1 MDFKEYIQG
10 KRRGKAANELE
21 RKALYDPFLQDAI
34 DGFDSVPGEHLPIIE
49 QLEKQITGKQKH
61 RNLWWIGVAA
71 SVVLIIGIGILI
83 APEKETNLAAD
94 KAIQQIEKTAKTIEK
109 NSSKTTIA
117 NANSDSVKTIASHIP
132 KINNKLAIT
141 ETLEE
146 VNDEISIVQT
156 DNFEIQSVIVEAPVA
171 APIQPDTNSKNTAKS
186 PTISAP
192 TKPIYKI
199 KGVVSDEK
207 GEPLVGATVKF
218 ENSMNSAI
226 TDLDG
231 KFEIPAS
238 RYKND
243 PLKVSY
249 IGYNEKKLEVNNENI
264 SVQLEPNSL
273 ALNEVVVVGYG
284 AQKRTSV
291 TGAISSTKS
300 TLQGKAAGI
309 AVSKYSFG
317 KTEFKT
323 YFEKTRKTNLCNN
336 EPTKLKAKF
345 KIDEFGRPT
354 ELTIT
359 DCDCPELRLE
369 FARII
374 NQSPNWSEKNKNVEL
389 ILRIN

>member
-21 RKALYDPFLQDAI
+21 REALNDPFLQDAI
-34 DGFDSVPGEHLPIIE
+34 DGFDSVSGSHLPVIE

-61 RNLWWIGVAA
+61 RNFWWIGIAA

-83 APEKETNLAAD
+83 SPEKETNLAAD
-94 KAIQQIEKTAKTIEK
+94 KAIRQIEKTAKTIEK
-109 NSSKTTIA
+109 NSTKNSIA
-117 NANSDSVKTIASHIP
+117 NANSDSVKTIASHLP
-132 KINNKLAIT
+132 KINNNLSVS

-146 VNDEISIVQT
+146 VADEISIVQT
-156 DNFEIQSVIVEAPVA
+156 DNYEIQTANVEAPVA
-171 APIQPDTNSKNTAKS
+171 AFTQPDTNTNNKEKAL
-186 PTISAP
+186 TIAAP

-199 KGVVSDEK
+199 TGIVKDEK
-207 GEPLVGATVKF
+207 GEPLVGASVKF
-218 ENSMNSAI
+218 ENSMNGAI
-226 TDLDG
+226 TDIDG

-243 PLKVSY
+243 PLIVSY

-264 SVQLEPNSL
+264 SVELEPNSL

-291 TGAISSTKS
+291 TGAISSTRS
-300 TLQGKAAGI
+300 TLQGKAAGV
-309 AVSKYSFG
+309 AVSEYSFG
-317 KTEFKT
+317 KTEFKA
-323 YFEKTRKTNLCNN
+323 YFEKTRKQNLCDNK
-336 EPTKLKAKF
+336 PTKLKAKF
-345 KIDEFGRPT
+345 RIDEFGRPT
-354 ELTIT
+354 DLIVT

-389 ILRIN
+389 IVRVN